1 MKIKWGSIFVLSFS
15 VLLISL
21 TSYAQK
27 KHPGARAYL
36 ILKNRNEIIKADS
49 LFENELRS
57 RVSIVLKK
65 KNITLAP
72 DSLIE
77 APDQMSIYYEIN
89 ISDSLRISAWKGKA
103 PDGLGSVIV
112 IPKKSS
118 FTYTDR
124 KDVIKKVVA
133 YIKKNI
139 SKR

>member
-1 MKIKWGSIFVLSFS
+1 MKIKWGSIFILSFS
-15 VLLISL
+15 VLLICS
-21 TSYAQK
+21 TAYTQK

-36 ILKNRNEIIKADS
+36 ILKNRNEGIKADS

-72 DSLIE
+72 NSDIE
-77 APDQMSIYYEIN
+77 NPNQLNFYYEIN
-89 ISDSLRISAWKGKA
+89 VSDSLRISTWKGKA

-118 FTYTDR
+118 FAYTDG
-124 KDVIKKVVA
+124 KDVIKKVIY
-133 YIKKNI
+133 YIKKTF
-139 SKR
+139 